1 MMKKI
6 KWIIPAVIAGVILVI
21 LTALLCVAL
30 RYGATVG
37 YYLEAKDGV
46 AMIIEGKSPTVMS
59 SRSDRDIFKRLESGD
74 KILILHDAVAESY
87 PGRTRVHAVIKL
99 KNGDKSDLPA
109 DVIGSLMKMGW
120 IDGGYEAAFTSPDEA
135 FPIHVAYAGWT
146 EIGAIYANALNSEKF
161 SQDGAHNLPIYRF
174 DTVADIEAFRST
186 FENDLAFEYG
196 FGEFGT
202 FNDTIAMYEDE
213 AFLENYSLM
222 LVYVKADSGS
232 YRYGV
237 ESIYC
242 NGESF
247 RINVEELTHSELVT
261 LDLAGWYV
269 IVVVPDMMVDHC
281 SDFDAALVH

>member
-1 MMKKI
+1 MMKK
-6 KWIIPAVIAGVILVI
+6 KKLIILAVTAGVLLVI
-21 LTALLCVAL
+21 LTAFLFVAL
-30 RYGATVG
+30 RYGTTVG

-74 KILILHDAVAESY
+74 KILIFHDAVAESY

-99 KNGDKSDLPA
+99 KNGDKSDLPP

-135 FPIHVAYAGWT
+135 FLIHVAYAGWS
-146 EIGAIYANALNSEKF
+146 ESGEIYANALNSEKF

-174 DTVADIEAFRST
+174 DTLADIEAFRNS
-186 FENDLAFEYG
+186 FENDLAFEYDFDEIG
-196 FGEFGT
+196 S
-202 FNDTIAMYEDE
+202 FNDVVATYEDE

-222 LVYVKADSGS
+222 LVYVKANSGS

-247 RINVEELTHSELVT
+247 RVNVEELTHSELVT
-261 LDLAGWYV
+261 MDLAGWYV
-269 IVVVPDMMVDHC
+269 IIVVPDTMVDRC